1 MHDAANEWRASV
13 FAEVITGRFA
23 DQAKAPGAYSLP
35 ASAVVGL
42 PILDQAHAALLARL
56 NAAHRALIAGD
67 EVKARFQLETLRSD
81 MATHFDIEEQIMQAL
96 GFPALRQHVR
106 SHAASAAQLN
116 DICRGSLGRGTLD
129 VSDLDLCYQGLV
141 DEILRGDLELKSHFQ
156 SMGSRPVQRRGA

>member
-1 MHDAANEWRASV
+1 M
-13 FAEVITGRFA
+13 FAEVTTGRFA
-23 DQAKAPGAYSLP
+23 DQAKAPDAYSLP
-35 ASAVVGL
+35 ASAEVGL

-56 NAAHRALIAGD
+56 NAAHRALTAGD

-81 MATHFDIEEQIMQAL
+81 MAAHFDIEEQIMQAL

-116 DICRGSLGRGTLD
+116 DICRASLGRGTLD
-129 VSDLDLCYQGLV
+129 VGDLDLCYPGLI

>member
-1 MHDAANEWRASV
+1 M

-23 DQAKAPGAYSLP
+23 EQATAPGAYVMP
-35 ASAVVGL
+35 ASAEVGL

-56 NAAHRALIAGD
+56 NAAHHALMAGN
-67 EVKARFQLETLRSD
+67 EAKARLQLETLRTD

-106 SHAASAAQLN
+106 GHAASAAQL
-116 DICRGSLGRGTLD
+116 DGICRASLGRGALD
-129 VSDLDLCYQGLV
+129 VSDLDLCYQGV
-141 DEILRGDLELKSHFQ
+141 IDEILRGDLELKSHFQ

>member
-1 MHDAANEWRASV
+1 M

-35 ASAVVGL
+35 AAAVVGL

-56 NAAHRALIAGD
+56 NAAHRALMAGD
-67 EVKARFQLETLRSD
+67 EVEARFQLETLRSD

-96 GFPALRQHVR
+96 GFPALRHHVR

-116 DICRGSLGRGTLD
+116 DICRASLGRGTLD

-141 DEILRGDLELKSHFQ
+141 DEILRGDLDLKSHFQ

>member
-1 MHDAANEWRASV
+1 M

-23 DQAKAPGAYSLP
+23 DQAKAPDAYSLP
-35 ASAVVGL
+35 ASAEVGL
-42 PILDQAHAALLARL
+42 SILDQAHAALLARL
-56 NAAHRALIAGD
+56 NAAHRALTAGD
-67 EVKARFQLETLRSD
+67 EVKARFQLETLRAD

-96 GFPALRQHVR
+96 SFPALRQHVR

-116 DICRGSLGRGTLD
+116 DICRASLGRGTLS
-129 VSDLDLCYQGLV
+129 VSDLDLCYQSLV

>member
-1 MHDAANEWRASV
+1 M

-96 GFPALRQHVR
+96 GFPALRTHVR

-116 DICRGSLGRGTLD
+116 DICRASLGRGTLD
-129 VSDLDLCYQGLV
+129 VSDLDLCYQSLV

-156 SMGSRPVQRRGA
+156 SMGSRPVQRKGA

>member
-1 MHDAANEWRASV
+1 M

-23 DQAKAPGAYSLP
+23 DQAKAPDAYSLP
-35 ASAVVGL
+35 ASAEVGL
-42 PILDQAHAALLARL
+42 SILDQAHAALLARL
-56 NAAHRALIAGD
+56 NAAHRALTAGD
-67 EVKARFQLETLRSD
+67 EVKARFQLETLRAD

-96 GFPALRQHVR
+96 SFPALRQHVR

-116 DICRGSLGRGTLD
+116 DICRASLGRGTLS

-156 SMGSRPVQRRGA
+156 SMGSRPVQRRDA

>member
-1 MHDAANEWRASV
+1 M

-23 DQAKAPGAYSLP
+23 DQAKASGAYSLP
-35 ASAVVGL
+35 QSAEVGL
-42 PILDQAHAALLARL
+42 PVLDQAHAALMAGEVAKARL
-56 NAAHRALIAGD
+56 
-67 EVKARFQLETLRSD
+67 QLESLRAD

-106 SHAASAAQLN
+106 SHAASAAQL
-116 DICRGSLGRGTLD
+116 DGICRASLGRGTLD
-129 VSDLDLCYQGLV
+129 VSDLDLCYQGLI

>member
-1 MHDAANEWRASV
+1 M

-35 ASAVVGL
+35 ASAEVGL

-56 NAAHRALIAGD
+56 NAAHRALTAGD
-67 EVKARFQLETLRSD
+67 EVKARFQLETLRAD

-116 DICRGSLGRGTLD
+116 DICRASLGRGTLD

>member
-1 MHDAANEWRASV
+1 M

-23 DQAKAPGAYSLP
+23 DQAKTPDAYSLP
-35 ASAVVGL
+35 ASAEVGL

-56 NAAHRALIAGD
+56 NAAHRALMAG
-67 EVKARFQLETLRSD
+67 EQAKARLQLETLRAD

-96 GFPALRQHVR
+96 GFPALRNHVR
-106 SHAASAAQLN
+106 SHAASAAQL
-116 DICRGSLGRGTLD
+116 DAICRASLGRGTLD
-129 VSDLDLCYQGLV
+129 VSDLDLCYQGLI

>member
-1 MHDAANEWRASV
+1 V

-23 DQAKAPGAYSLP
+23 DQVKVPGAYSLP
-35 ASAVVGL
+35 ASAEVGL

-56 NAAHRALIAGD
+56 NAAHRALMAG
-67 EVKARFQLETLRSD
+67 EEAKARLQLETLRTD

-96 GFPALRQHVR
+96 DFPALRNHVR

-116 DICRGSLGRGTLD
+116 AICRASLSRGTLD
-129 VSDLDLCYQGLV
+129 VSDLDLCYRGLV
-141 DEILRGDLELKSHFQ
+141 DEILRGDLDLKSHFQ

>member
-1 MHDAANEWRASV
+1 M
-13 FAEVITGRFA
+13 FAEVITGRFG
-23 DQAKAPGAYSLP
+23 DQAKAPEAYSLP
-35 ASAVVGL
+35 ASAEVGL
-42 PILDQAHAALLARL
+42 SILDQAHAALLARL
-56 NAAHRALIAGD
+56 NAAHRALTAGD
-67 EVKARFQLETLRSD
+67 EVKARFQLETLRAD

-116 DICRGSLGRGTLD
+116 DICRASLGRGTLS

-156 SMGSRPVQRRGA
+156 SMGSRPVQRRDA

>member
-1 MHDAANEWRASV
+1 M

-23 DQAKAPGAYSLP
+23 DQAKAPDAYSLP
-35 ASAVVGL
+35 ASAEVGL
-42 PILDQAHAALLARL
+42 SILDQAHAALLARL
-56 NAAHRALIAGD
+56 NAAHRALTAGD
-67 EVKARFQLETLRSD
+67 EVKARFQLETLRAD

-116 DICRGSLGRGTLD
+116 DICRASLGRGTLS

-141 DEILRGDLELKSHFQ
+141 DEILRGDLDLKSHFQ
-156 SMGSRPVQRRGA
+156 SMGSRPVQRRDA

>member
-1 MHDAANEWRASV
+1 
-13 FAEVITGRFA
+13 
-23 DQAKAPGAYSLP
+23 
-35 ASAVVGL
+35 
-42 PILDQAHAALLARL
+42 
-56 NAAHRALIAGD
+56 
-67 EVKARFQLETLRSD
+67 

-116 DICRGSLGRGTLD
+116 DICRASRGRGALD

-141 DEILRGDLELKSHFQ
+141 DGILRGDLELKSHFQ

>member
-1 MHDAANEWRASV
+1 VS
-13 FAEVITGRFA
+13 AEVITGRFA
-23 DQAKAPGAYSLP
+23 DQAKVPSAYSLP
-35 ASAVVGL
+35 ASAKVGL
-42 PILDQAHAALLARL
+42 PILDQAHAALVARL
-56 NAAHRALIAGD
+56 NAAHRALMAGD
-67 EVKARFQLETLRSD
+67 SAKARLQLETLRAD

-96 GFPALRQHVR
+96 GFPALRHYVR

-116 DICRGSLGRGTLD
+116 DICRASLGRGTLD

>member
-1 MHDAANEWRASV
+1 V
-13 FAEVITGRFA
+13 FAKVISGRFA
-23 DQAKAPGAYSLP
+23 DRAKAPGAYSLP
-35 ASAVVGL
+35 DSAAVGL

-56 NAAHRALIAGD
+56 NAAHRALTAG
-67 EVKARFQLETLRSD
+67 EQANARLQLEALRAD
-81 MATHFDIEEQIMQAL
+81 MAAHFEIEEQIMQAL
-96 GFPALRQHVR
+96 GFPALRHHVR